1 MDSIH
6 WLVVA
11 KILFGTNYSARDL
24 LKARQQVYLFRNS
37 TAMLKTFLNNWWL
50 LVLKGV
56 LLIVFGI
63 IAMLN
68 PGVTFTV
75 MLIWFSAYLIIDGVF
90 SLISVFRNWQ
100 TQEDKWLFVLEG
112 ALGIVLGILI
122 YRSPET
128 YALFTV
134 LMMAFWAIFA
144 GVSRIGMAIQL
155 RKEIEGEGWL
165 ALSGVLSI
173 LFGIIIIA
181 QPSIGVSTLVLII
194 AVFALIIGAAL
205 IMLGLRVRKA
215 REKIEAG
222 VQQLKAR

>member
-1 MDSIH
+1 MDGIH
-6 WLVVA
+6 RLVGP
-11 KILFGTNYSARDL
+11 KILFGTNCTAKDL
-24 LKARQQVYLFRNS
+24 LKACQQLYLFLNY
-37 TAMLKTFLNNWWL
+37 TTMLKTFLNNWWL

-75 MLIWFSAYLIIDGVF
+75 MLIWFSAYLIIDGIF

-100 TQEDKWLFVLEG
+100 TQEGKWLFVLEG

-122 YRSPET
+122 YRSPES
-128 YALFTV
+128 YALFAV

-181 QPSIGVSTLVLII
+181 QPSIGVSTLVFII
-194 AVFALIIGAAL
+194 AIFALIIGAAL
-205 IMLGLRVRKA
+205 IMLGLRVRKVS
-215 REKIEAG
+215 EKVEAG

>member
-1 MDSIH
+1 MDSSH
-6 WLVVA
+6 QLVSI
-11 KILFGTNYSARDL
+11 KILFGTNSGVIL
-24 LKARQQVYLFRNS
+24 LLNNSEQVYLFLN
-37 TAMLKTFLNNWWL
+37 TLTMLKTFLNNWWL

-63 IAMLN
+63 IAILN

-90 SLISVFRNWQ
+90 SLVSVFRNWQ

-112 ALGIVLGILI
+112 VLGIVLGVLI

-128 YALFTV
+128 YALFAV

-144 GVSRIGMAIQL
+144 GITRIGLAIQL

-181 QPSIGVSTLVLII
+181 QPSIGVSTLVFII
-194 AVFALIIGAAL
+194 AIFALIIGTAL
-205 IMLGLRVRKA
+205 IMLGLRVRKL
-215 REKIEAG
+215 RDKVEAG

>member
-1 MDSIH
+1 
-6 WLVVA
+6 
-11 KILFGTNYSARDL
+11 
-24 LKARQQVYLFRNS
+24 
-37 TAMLKTFLNNWWL
+37 MLKTFLNNWWL

-56 LLIVFGI
+56 LLIVFGV
-63 IAMLN
+63 IAILN
-68 PGVTFTV
+68 PAVTFTV
-75 MLIWFSAYLIIDGVF
+75 MLIWFSAYLIIDGIF

-112 ALGIVLGILI
+112 ALGIVLGVLI

-134 LMMAFWAIFA
+134 LLMAFWAIFS
-144 GVSRIGMAIQL
+144 GVTRIGLAIQL

-165 ALSGVLSI
+165 ALSGVFSI

-194 AVFALIIGAAL
+194 AIFALIIGAAL
-205 IMLGLRVRKA
+205 IMLGLRVRKV
-215 REKIEAG
+215 REKVENS